1 MKYKLS
7 IGYRWI
13 DTQLESFIV
22 KMYFIQE
29 IPYTFDELPKIE
41 EDNPEIIEEAS
52 RNKRYT
58 DEEIYLYSSYLAVEE
73 AHPLMYELEYI
84 NPDCLPVD

>member
-7 IGYRWI
+7 IGYHWI
-13 DTQLESFIV
+13 DTQYESFIV
-22 KMYFIQE
+22 KMYFIQD
-29 IPYTFDELPKIE
+29 IPYTFDELPKIAA
-41 EDNPEIIEEAS
+41 DSPEIVEEAN

-58 DEEIYLYSSYLAVEE
+58 DEDIYLYSSYLTIEE
-73 AHPLMYELEYI
+73 AHPLMHELEYI